1 MENPFSPEQIKKLN
15 ELAKL
20 PTEEQRVRLQQFL
33 QTLTPEQVEY
43 LKQQQGENG
52 SCPFCMIS
60 EGKIKSKVVYS
71 DDYLIGALDI
81 RPANKGH
88 VVLFS
93 KKHYPVLASMP
104 NEEVGHLFDVANKL
118 SQVIYE
124 NLKCQGTNLLVANG
138 EAAGQKVDH
147 VVVHIIPRYNNDKV
161 VLNWE
166 SVKVDEKEMQQ
177 IENALKGKVKVEK
190 VEKEEKA
197 EKEEVKREKTYY
209 EEERIP

>member
-1 MENPFSPEQIKKLN
+1 M
-15 ELAKL
+15 
-20 PTEEQRVRLQQFL
+20 
-33 QTLTPEQVEY
+33 
-43 LKQQQGENG
+43 
-52 SCPFCMIS
+52 
-60 EGKIKSKVVYS
+60 
-71 DDYLIGALDI
+71 
-81 RPANKGH
+81 
-88 VVLFS
+88 
-93 KKHYPVLASMP
+93 
-104 NEEVGHLFDVANKL
+104 
-118 SQVIYE
+118 
-124 NLKCQGTNLLVANG
+124 
-138 EAAGQKVDH
+138 DH